1 MFSVAVMQSAAA
13 LERVA
18 YEFAVD
24 NYEEGVHYFECRFA
38 PQLHANTLDGTAE
51 GLDIENVSAQAPAS
65 AGSCPIRFDTGQ
77 SVNFPPSFLRR
88 VICAAVIL
96 PILHWPRGTL
106 RTHTPLSPFC
116 PSAHRSLAESAARR
130 PPSPAFPSRCFSR

>member
-51 GLDIENVSAQAPAS
+51 GLDIENVSAQAPA
-65 AGSCPIRFDTGQ
+65 PF
-77 SVNFPPSFLRR
+77 VL
-88 VICAAVIL
+88 
-96 PILHWPRGTL
+96 TL
-106 RTHTPLSPFC
+106 DRASTSP
-116 PSAHRSLAESAARR
+116 HRSSAA
-130 PPSPAFPSRCFSR
+130 